1 MAQQVRSKPR
11 VRRPLPRR
19 RPEVGLR
26 SQPGITY
33 ISRADGERLL
43 DEQARKYLGMSGAD
57 FKRLYRAGQ
66 IPDPDRSDVIRVSML
81 IPLSED

>member
-1 MAQQVRSKPR
+1 MASQIRSKPR
-11 VRRPLPRR
+11 VRRPAPRSQSGKR
-19 RPEVGLR
+19 SQ

-33 ISRADGERLL
+33 ISKQEGECLL
-43 DEQARKYLGMSGAD
+43 DQQAQKYLGMSGVE

-66 IPDPDRSDVIRVSML
+66 IPDSDRSDVIRVSML